1 MKKRI
6 LLILSIIAI
15 LCCFFAITASAQKE
29 ITGVTHT
36 YYVVTSQTSDKALE
50 LQGEGKETIV
60 LSEVYA
66 STVSSTEADWIAQF
80 EEGSHIELIFAES
93 IVETVSDKVGI
104 LLNKSITVTVRY
116 NGYCH
121 LITGIGNRENVFVL
135 KHSGAQIN
143 FIGSTNIYDENGDV
157 IKDFTY
163 DPNDL
168 SKNAVQVRHG
178 KVYCWVFDGSVY
190 AENIRSLTGE
200 EFVYTTDD
208 NSGTDPSAINTYE
221 FVDCSIKSGSV
232 GLGFNGKDSAK
243 KIVIVRRGYC
253 DRIQGYTI
261 CNGTLFENCEI
272 DSFEMDCWGIS
283 NQFAEF
289 VNCKIGKINLSS
301 GRTHLKLI
309 DCTVEEKNISQSGDG
324 GGDSFILVYTS
335 PSCEAPG
342 NCKILRTTNKGT
354 AQDLY
359 VDVANAYNAENSTA
373 LGHNVAWDLS
383 FNGIK
388 YLSTCLA
395 TKSCTRCDLTEDSI
409 EIGAIIV
416 PKGYSCFENPE
427 NPYVCIGFDI
437 NLNAVAQYEEITGG
451 KINFGAAVAIK
462 EKIGQGVCPLD
473 ENGNAI
479 TLSSGNV
486 IKVDVTEFACVAF
499 DVKVILGESH
509 LDTDI
514 LMSGYIIEKYG
525 EKIDISYIQEDKN
538 SLVENGNFAYISYNQ
553 ILAKNS

>member
-1 MKKRI
+1 MKKRV

-36 YYVVTSQTSDKALE
+36 YYVVTSQTSNKALE

-80 EEGSHIELIFAES
+80 EEGAHIELIFAES
-93 IVETVSDKVGI
+93 IVESVSDKVGI
-104 LLNKSITVTVRY
+104 LLNKAITVTVRY

-121 LITGIGNRENVFVL
+121 LITNTQNRENVFVL
-135 KHSGAQIN
+135 RHSGAQIN

-157 IKDFTY
+157 IKNFTY

-168 SKNAVQVRHG
+168 SKNTVQIRHG

-190 AENIRSLTGE
+190 AENISSLTGE
-200 EFVYTTDD
+200 ELVYTIDD
-208 NSGTDPSAINTYE
+208 DSSADTPTVNTYE
-221 FVDCSIKSGSV
+221 FVDCSIKSSSV
-232 GLGFNGKDSAK
+232 GLGLIGKDSTK

-253 DRIQGYTI
+253 NSIQGYTI

-272 DSFEMDCWGIS
+272 DKFQMDCWGIS
-283 NQFAEF
+283 NQMAEF
-289 VNCKIGKINLSS
+289 INCKIGTIVLSS

-309 DCTVEEKNISQSGDG
+309 DCTVEEENISQSGDG

-342 NCKILRTTNKGT
+342 NCKILRSTGKGT

-359 VDVANAYNAENSTA
+359 VDVADAYNAENSAA
-373 LGHNVAWDLS
+373 LGHNAAWNLS

-395 TKSCTRCDLTEDSI
+395 TKSCTRCDLTENSI

-416 PKGYSCFENPE
+416 PKGYSCFEDPE
-427 NPYVCIGFDI
+427 KPYVCMGFDI
-437 NLNAVAQYEEITGG
+437 NLKAIAQYEEITGG
-451 KINFGAAVAIK
+451 KINIGAVVAIK

-486 IKVDVTEFACVAF
+486 IKVDITEFACAAL
-499 DVKVILGESH
+499 DVKVTLGEGH

-514 LMSGYIIEKYG
+514 LMSGYIIEEDG
-525 EKIDISYIQEDKN
+525 EKIDISYIQEDKS
-538 SLVENGNFAYISYNQ
+538 SLVENGNFAYVSYSQ
-553 ILAKNS
+553 VLAKNG